1 MFVGVENLVFLFYFF
16 SLFGTLI
23 IKRKS
28 DYLYYD

>member
-1 MFVGVENLVFLFYFF
+1 MFVEVEDLFFFVLFF